1 MQSKQQETERT
12 RINNALSYRR
22 KGLKLPETDSVIQL
36 LIAKKKVIN
45 ELCLPKEDA
54 LDTMRKL
61 NDYKYVDEM
70 DDLKYGAYIR
80 WINLNKPDDLSLTKG
95 AIFSDIKITDQG
107 INLICKNFGGSSKR
121 FTVKMDECLI
131 FRKLTNQELV
141 LLSAL
146 DHLSNDK

>member
-1 MQSKQQETERT
+1 MKDISEVL
-12 RINNALSYRR
+12 NNAIEDESNESLL
-22 KGLKLPETDSVIQL
+22 GLTTSKIKEMNL
-36 LIAKKKVIN
+36 KVIN

-54 LDTMRKL
+54 LDIMRKL

-70 DDLKYGAYIR
+70 DDLKYGTYIR
-80 WINLNKPDDLSLTKG
+80 WIKLNNPDDLNLTKG
-95 AIFSDIKITDQG
+95 AIFSDIKITEQG
-107 INLICKNFGGSSKR
+107 VNLICKNFGDSSKR
-121 FTVKMDECLI
+121 FTIKMDECLI